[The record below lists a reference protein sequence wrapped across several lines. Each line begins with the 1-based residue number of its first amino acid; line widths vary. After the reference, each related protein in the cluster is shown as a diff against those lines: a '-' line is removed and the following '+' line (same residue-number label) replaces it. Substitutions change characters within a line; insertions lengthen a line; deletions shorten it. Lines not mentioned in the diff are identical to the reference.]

1 MPSVTDPVC
10 HMQINS
16 EDAVAKTEHQGQTYY
31 FFAPIA
37 VGCSLNRT
45 RAAMSPARRRPVND
59 VKFVTRPFLMTA
71 SGRLNE

>member
-31 FFAPIA
+31 FCADR
-37 VGCSLNRT
+37 CRSSLNRT
-45 RAAMSPARRRPVND
+45 RAAMSAARRRALDD
-59 VKFVTRPFLMTA
+59 VKLVDPLLNTA
-71 SGRLNE
+71 SRRLNG

>member
-31 FFAPIA
+31 FCADRCRVQFEEDPSRY
-37 VGCSLNRT
+37 V
-45 RAAMSPARRRPVND
+45 
-59 VKFVTRPFLMTA
+59 
-71 SGRLNE
+71 SGTKAGT